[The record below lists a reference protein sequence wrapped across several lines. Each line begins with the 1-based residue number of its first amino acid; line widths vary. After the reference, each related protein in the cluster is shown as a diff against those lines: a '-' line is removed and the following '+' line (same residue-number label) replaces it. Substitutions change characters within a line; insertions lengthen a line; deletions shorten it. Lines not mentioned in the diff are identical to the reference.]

1 MPRPKLTLEEAKIK
15 RQQRNQR
22 YRDNIVAKQHNL
34 EHDKLYRQRR
44 REQIRLADHQDPL
57 AQLANIETR
66 QEYLAAGDSQ
76 THLPTATTRTEE
88 VVDVAGTIQED
99 GEILDNFGNEGEVNG
114 FES

>member
-1 MPRPKLTLEEAKIK
+1 M
-15 RQQRNQR
+15 
-22 YRDNIVAKQHNL
+22 
-34 EHDKLYRQRR
+34 
-44 REQIRLADHQDPL
+44 ADHQDPL

-114 FES
+114 FGYEGDMDNLWNSDVEVEVNIEKNNGTQIKIQN